1 MKRWKVTFGLFL
13 LLFALATTV
22 AYAET
27 REEKMEL
34 EGKHVI
40 FAQPGGGKIHFSY
53 DAPENYV
60 VKKMAV
66 AFYLYG
72 WAWLFWQWF

>member
-40 FAQPGGGKIHFSY
+40 FAQPGGEKSTLATMPQKIT
-53 DAPENYV
+53 
-60 VKKMAV
+60 
-66 AFYLYG
+66 L
-72 WAWLFWQWF
+72 

>member
-13 LLFALATTV
+13 LLLALATTV

-34 EGKHVI
+34 EGKRVI
-40 FAQPGGGKIHFSY
+40 FAQPGKKSTLATMPQKIT
-53 DAPENYV
+53 
-60 VKKMAV
+60 
-66 AFYLYG
+66 L
-72 WAWLFWQWF
+72 